1 MSPWPTPTSIPSTIL
16 IHSARWSQVTWA
28 EKRGAV
34 VPFRE
39 DCVPIYHYVAGAE
52 AYQVTSRSIQPFVH
66 NRHKPKIG
74 GCCAPF
80 LRELGPHLTQ
90 CDHGRG
96 LPPYQVAFLLDPSS
110 RLATIYV
117 GPKMGVAAVPL
128 RAV

>member
-1 MSPWPTPTSIPSTIL
+1 MSPWPTPTTIPSTIL
-16 IHSARWSQVTWA
+16 IHSARWSQLTCA

-34 VPFRE
+34 VPFWE

-80 LRELGPHLTQ
+80 CG
-90 CDHGRG
+90 
-96 LPPYQVAFLLDPSS
+96 S
-110 RLATIYV
+110 
-117 GPKMGVAAVPL
+117 
-128 RAV
+128 